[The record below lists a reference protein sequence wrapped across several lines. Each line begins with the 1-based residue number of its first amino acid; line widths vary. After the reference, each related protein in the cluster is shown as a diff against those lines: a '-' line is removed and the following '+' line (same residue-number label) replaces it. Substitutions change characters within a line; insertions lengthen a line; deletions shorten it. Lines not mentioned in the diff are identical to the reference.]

1 MVPKQRYKKGS
12 FVQLL
17 TRANNTVRLSPNDRK
32 PLSKLVEEAEENIAD
47 IGENDNSISPQ
58 VTLKGKSEE
67 AIPDD
72 PFSSLMR
79 ELTELVLG
87 PVEMATKR
95 KEILMRKMI
104 KNYIWR
110 KLLAVVCRSEI
121 YRLQDTR
128 RRS

>member
-58 VTLKGKSEE
+58 VTSKGKSEE

-72 PFSSLMR
+72 LFSSLMR

-110 KLLAVVCRSEI
+110 KLLAVICRSEI
-121 YRLQDTR
+121 YRLQDTW